1 MLIMAR
7 LRIHPEDESE
17 DPPMLQLKTRTK
29 QASST
34 KSRTQSPLKAA
45 SNNTK
50 PKKQRVFKT
59 TVKVDDNSVQL
70 SKLDL
75 PSAIAP
81 SKFSR
86 TKATN
91 INIQNAP
98 KQLTSDEQ
106 ICPKSRITVSPRKPS
121 RRKLM
126 VDSDSDSDTDTDTL
140 EPTNLSPRKPIINDA
155 NKSTQVLLSEDDASR
170 NLNIKEPKIKNARRR
185 LVIDSDS
192 ESDGEIDIIFV
203 PQLPRTDTVT
213 SENGSLNNET
223 IPKTESYD
231 LAALS
236 DAFSKQGFNFQ
247 PSTDEFGP
255 KISKNDDVPH
265 SRPTTASGLDLG
277 AVMTF
282 EPPKSRSPF
291 KIVSERPVTPPHQL
305 SPTKLKLKSS
315 TKTVHLPPSPHKP
328 SSDEF
333 WCPSAVNDWID
344 QYSPQKTIKSPS
356 RNHFGPPYKSR
367 EVEVV
372 NLTQPASPQ
381 KCPTKAQRQAKK
393 DFNAQKHDIATK
405 FLKELDISIT
415 GGRIAELSRTAG
427 GVTITWSNKLNST
440 AGRAHWRKQEIRTK
454 HSDGR
459 ISAEVKHT
467 ASIELAEKVIDE
479 EHRLINTIAH
489 EFCHLATFMIDGV
502 KTNPHG
508 KEFKEWA
515 KKCSQVYG
523 HRGVEVTTKH
533 SYDIDYK
540 YIWECGSCGTV
551 YKRHS
556 KSINPE
562 KHRCGGCKSSLVQ
575 IKPPPRKITVSDY
588 QMFVKE
594 HFQRVKNLDKSA
606 SHGTIMEILG
616 RLYREGKA
624 EVSKKSIDAVDV
636 LIAEVQDIQL
646 ENN

>member
-1 MLIMAR
+1 
-7 LRIHPEDESE
+7 
-17 DPPMLQLKTRTK
+17 
-29 QASST
+29 
-34 KSRTQSPLKAA
+34 
-45 SNNTK
+45 
-50 PKKQRVFKT
+50 
-59 TVKVDDNSVQL
+59 
-70 SKLDL
+70 
-75 PSAIAP
+75 
-81 SKFSR
+81 
-86 TKATN
+86 
-91 INIQNAP
+91 
-98 KQLTSDEQ
+98 
-106 ICPKSRITVSPRKPS
+106 
-121 RRKLM
+121 
-126 VDSDSDSDTDTDTL
+126 
-140 EPTNLSPRKPIINDA
+140 
-155 NKSTQVLLSEDDASR
+155 
-170 NLNIKEPKIKNARRR
+170 
-185 LVIDSDS
+185 
-192 ESDGEIDIIFV
+192 
-203 PQLPRTDTVT
+203 
-213 SENGSLNNET
+213 
-223 IPKTESYD
+223 
-231 LAALS
+231 
-236 DAFSKQGFNFQ
+236 
-247 PSTDEFGP
+247 
-255 KISKNDDVPH
+255 
-265 SRPTTASGLDLG
+265 
-277 AVMTF
+277 
-282 EPPKSRSPF
+282 
-291 KIVSERPVTPPHQL
+291 
-305 SPTKLKLKSS
+305 
-315 TKTVHLPPSPHKP
+315 
-328 SSDEF
+328 
-333 WCPSAVNDWID
+333 
-344 QYSPQKTIKSPS
+344 
-356 RNHFGPPYKSR
+356 
-367 EVEVV
+367 V